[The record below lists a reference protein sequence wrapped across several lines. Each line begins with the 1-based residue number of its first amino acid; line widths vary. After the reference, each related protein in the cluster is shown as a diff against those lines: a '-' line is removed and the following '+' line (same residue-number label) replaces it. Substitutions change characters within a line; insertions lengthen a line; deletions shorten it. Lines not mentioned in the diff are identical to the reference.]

1 MSKDHKPGSAST
13 DRIME
18 AIRSALVRGHRLLA
32 PEEEDHR
39 PTEEEFLLAADVI
52 GRALHQGLLGQ
63 LVLEGC
69 LDLAVI
75 NGKLHFAANPKAQK
89 LGLEDVM
96 KEGGPVLQ

>member
-1 MSKDHKPGSAST
+1 
-13 DRIME
+13 ME

-75 NGKLHFAANPKAQK
+75 NGKLHFSPNDKAQA
-89 LGLEDVM
+89 LGLNAIL
-96 KEGGPVLQ
+96 EGAPTH